1 VSTYYTTCAKC
12 GDEIGSAHKIL
23 WLAARPFHPEC
34 ATERDR
40 TGEREA
46 AVAELLEAA
55 KRSDE
60 WFDWFYNV
68 TKQGVKN
75 PESRVTWNELKQ
87 AIANYVRLR
96 DE

>member
-12 GDEIGSAHKIL
+12 GDEIGSAHEIL

-40 TGEREA
+40 LGDRDA
-46 AVAELLEAA
+46 AVVGLLEAA
-55 KRSDE
+55 RAALPFLYGHWPKEYD
-60 WFDWFYNV
+60 
-68 TKQGVKN
+68 
-75 PESRVTWNELKQ
+75 RVKQ

>member
-1 VSTYYTTCAKC
+1 MSTFYTACAKC
-12 GDEIGSAHKIL
+12 GDEIGSGHKIL

-40 TGEREA
+40 SKEREA
-46 AVAELLEAA
+46 AIADLLEAL
-55 KRSDE
+55 KD
-60 WFDWFYNV
+60 V
-68 TKQGVKN
+68 TASFG
-75 PESRVTWNELKQ
+75 RCMELNKSAPKEIISIRLQKAHQ

>member
-1 VSTYYTTCAKC
+1 MSTFYTTCAKC
-12 GDEIGSAHKIL
+12 GDEIGSAHNIL

-34 ATERDR
+34 ATERDMMA
-40 TGEREA
+40 ERDA

-55 KRSDE
+55 KAI
-60 WFDWFYNV
+60 V
-68 TKQGVKN
+68 
-75 PESRVTWNELKQ
+75 NEFLEMSEGIKDTPLDIQRLNQ

>member
-1 VSTYYTTCAKC
+1 MSTYYYSCEKC
-12 GDEIGSAHKIL
+12 GDELGSAQDIL
-23 WLAARPFHPEC
+23 WLQEKPYHPEC

-40 TGEREA
+40 TAEREA

-55 KRSDE
+55 KAFADDQALDHYE
-60 WFDWFYNV
+60 LDWND
-68 TKQGVKN
+68 
-75 PESRVTWNELKQ
+75 WNRLKQ